1 MEDKLCRTGDPIRWS
16 AEPTVIYKWNIEM
29 MAGCI
34 GSQRGLYYCL
44 RMSDNITTSEGRNP
58 ALFTQP
64 KRKRRRWLHYANT
77 SYCSKESV
85 SALQRKLYQKA
96 KQQSGFRFHS
106 FYDKVCRNDV
116 LQRAYDLVKQNKG
129 SPGLDGITFKIIE
142 QRIGILEKCA
152 CLRWRISESRMR

>member
-1 MEDKLCRTGDPIRWS
+1 MEGTLLYSRNRRVKGGDDCTMLI
-16 AEPTVIYKWNIEM
+16 
-29 MAGCI
+29 
-34 GSQRGLYYCL
+34 
-44 RMSDNITTSEGRNP
+44 
-58 ALFTQP
+58 
-64 KRKRRRWLHYANT
+64 T

-142 QRIGILEKCA
+142 QRIEKQIYLQELQEKLKCNA
-152 CLRWRISESRMR
+152 YQAGVRII